1 MTSRPLFVLA
11 ALVSFAL
18 LARPAAAD
26 VKPEKV
32 FAGKIVVSDKRF
44 PTRAKSGSAFV
55 AQVKKQSKKSF
66 WESKDKKW
74 HIYYAAFFR
83 RPLADIEVVVK
94 LYDPQTGNAPVAS
107 FEQYLDE
114 RGGLSLLSDFTLDRE
129 LIGVNRNLTMVL
141 EVNGQPVARGG
152 FKIEGEAEVYSGKV
166 NFSDDETD
174 E

>member
-1 MTSRPLFVLA
+1 MTSRSLFVVA
-11 ALVSFAL
+11 ALVC
-18 LARPAAAD
+18 LAVLTRPATAD

-55 AQVKKQSKKSF
+55 AAVKKQSKKAF

-83 RPLADIEVVVK
+83 KPLADIEVVVK
-94 LYDPQTGNAPVAS
+94 LYDPQVGSAPVAA
-107 FEQYLDE
+107 FEQFLDE
-114 RGGLSLLSDFTLDRE
+114 RGGMSLLSDFTLDRE
-129 LIGVNRNLTMVL
+129 LVGVNRNLTMVL
-141 EVNGQPVARGG
+141 EVRGQPVAKGA

-166 NFSDDETD
+166 NFSEDETD